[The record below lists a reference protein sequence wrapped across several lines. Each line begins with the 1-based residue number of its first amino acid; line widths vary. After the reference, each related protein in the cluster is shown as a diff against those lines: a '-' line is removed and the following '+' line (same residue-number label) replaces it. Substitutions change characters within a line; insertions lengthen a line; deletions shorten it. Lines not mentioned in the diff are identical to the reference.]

1 VNANALYRLM
11 SWLSPA
17 FPVGA
22 YSHSGGL
29 EWAVEQNLVN
39 SRAALASWIRQ
50 VVTAGA
56 MRSDAVALA
65 YSYRAVAEGNQA
77 QLIEIAELAAVL
89 HPGRERRFES
99 ISQGAAFRRIAS
111 AAAPCPKLRMLD
123 GVDDEA
129 LCYPIAVGVVTAGH
143 EIPPLLVLTA
153 FLHAGVSNLV
163 SAGQRLVPLGQTD
176 GQMVISQLETSIC
189 AIADWASTLKHG
201 DPLDAIGS
209 STLMADLTSLAHE
222 TQHTRLFRT

>member
-39 SRAALASWIRQ
+39 SRATLAGWIRQ

-56 MRSDAVALA
+56 MRSDAVVLA
-65 YSYRAVAEGNQA
+65 YSYRAAAEGNQRW
-77 QLIEIAELAAVL
+77 LMEIAECASAL
-89 HPGRERRFES
+89 HPGRERRVES
-99 ISQGAAFRRIAS
+99 VSQGAAFRRIARE
-111 AAAPCPKLRMLD
+111 AAPCPELRMLD
-123 GVDDEA
+123 SVDDEA
-129 LCYPIAVGVVTAGH
+129 LCYPVAVGVVTAGH
-143 EIPPLLVLTA
+143 DIALLLALTA
-153 FLHAGVSNLV
+153 FLHGGVSNLV
-163 SAGQRLVPLGQTD
+163 SAGQRLIPLGQTEA
-176 GQMVISQLETSIC
+176 QLVISELESSIC
-189 AIADWASTLKHG
+189 AIADWASALNHG
-201 DPLDAIGS
+201 DLLDAIGS
-209 STLMADLTSLAHE
+209 STLMADLASLAHE